1 MIKLKMPNLP
11 FLIIN
16 SQNKEI
22 NGDLICSNFEDPND
36 CNLFFI
42 DNENETRF

>member
-11 FLIIN
+11 LVIID
-16 SQNKEI
+16 SENKEI
-22 NGDLICSNFEDPND
+22 NGDLICSNLVDHND

-42 DNENETRF
+42 DEN